1 MIIFAHTTTLKMI
14 SNTLGLPIVR
24 IKTKNGE
31 ISEKSD
37 LQSDMKALNITIKN
51 PENVYA
57 MHKALRQKRLQALRQ
72 NHSSDTKIL
81 TYLSAQLGC
90 PITELQTQQGIITQ
104 TSKLESDVKT
114 LDIKVK
120 NPNNITEIQSALKI
134 KKINHFKTRF
144 NRSKSKLDKVV
155 KKNNSSRLNKRTL
168 KRKVDKVEP
177 KNNSSKLNK
186 RTLKQETKK

>member
-1 MIIFAHTTTLKMI
+1 MILFAHTTTLQMI

-24 IKTKNGE
+24 IKTENGE
-31 ISEKSD
+31 ISENSE

-104 TSKLESDVKT
+104 TSTLESDVKT
-114 LDIKVK
+114 LDIKVN

-144 NRSKSKLDKVV
+144 NRSKSKLDKVEP
-155 KKNNSSRLNKRTL
+155 KNNSSRLNKRTL
-168 KRKVDKVEP
+168 K
-177 KNNSSKLNK
+177 
-186 RTLKQETKK
+186 QETKKIISQN